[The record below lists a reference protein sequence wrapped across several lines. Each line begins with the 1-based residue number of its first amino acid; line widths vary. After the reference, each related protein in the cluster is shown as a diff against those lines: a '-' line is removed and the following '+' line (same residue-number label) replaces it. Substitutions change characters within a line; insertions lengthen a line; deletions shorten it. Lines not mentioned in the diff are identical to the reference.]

1 MSLRQNSQSKPRRK
15 IRILGFQIALGFLT
29 IIPSPQHAKISQ
41 EDFGHSL
48 IYFPLVG
55 LILGLLLFGLDKLLG
70 LILPLQVVN
79 ILLIIALLILTG
91 ALHLDGFVDTCD
103 GVASSVSPS
112 ERIEIMSDSR
122 AGSFGVAG
130 ACCLLLLKYF
140 SLAAIPLPSRT
151 AALILMPLLSRWVVV
166 YPILSFPYAKK
177 TPGLGQLFKQGS
189 NWQGVA
195 IATSIALASSLAV
208 VEWWGAALMATLWL
222 LVFGVATFLH
232 RRLGGLTG
240 DTYGAIIELSEVF
253 VLILVFLL
261 L

>member
-1 MSLRQNSQSKPRRK
+1 MGLW
-15 IRILGFQIALGFLT
+15 IALGFLT
-29 IIPSPQHAKISQ
+29 IIPPPRHARISQ
-41 EDFGHSL
+41 EDFGRSL
-48 IYFPLVG
+48 SYFPLVG

-103 GVASSVSPS
+103 GVASATSPS
-112 ERIEIMSDSR
+112 ERLEIMSDSR
-122 AGSFGVAG
+122 VGSFGVAG
-130 ACCLLLLKYF
+130 ACCLLLLKYA
-140 SLAAIPLPSRT
+140 SLAAIPLSSRT

-166 YPILSFPYAKK
+166 YPILALPYAKK

-189 NWQGVA
+189 NWQGVT
-195 IATSIALASSLAV
+195 IATLVALASSLALAG
-208 VEWWGAALMATLWL
+208 WRGAALMATLWL
-222 LVFGVATFLH
+222 LAFGVAAFLR

-253 VLILVFLL
+253 VLILVFLFL
-261 L
+261 